1 MPAALVTRSDTRAQ
15 DVSSARSHGSAVA
28 GLRRVR
34 RDRKRNPRTHNS
46 KSRNPPKLQV
56 VRGNYVRRGRRLC
69 GPGFRDPGR
78 DIFVLRTETESPG
91 DYRQLYG
98 GMESGHSASRA
109 TPAFASLHIYSRP
122 VQPLSSSDDVSSHCR
137 PGTPGYLRR
146 YVIRMDCGNTNRKGA
161 QMAGTR
167 HTSRCGSG
175 EDDVVRVAHPRV
187 VLGGKRLIQSSPRV
201 FE

>member
-1 MPAALVTRSDTRAQ
+1 M
-15 DVSSARSHGSAVA
+15 
-28 GLRRVR
+28 
-34 RDRKRNPRTHNS
+34 S
-46 KSRNPPKLQV
+46 KSRNPPKFCKLC
-56 VRGNYVRRGRRLC
+56 GNYPSRPAVVC

-167 HTSRCGSG
+167 DSSF
-175 EDDVVRVAHPRV
+175 EPVRFR
-187 VLGGKRLIQSSPRV
+187 
-201 FE
+201 

>member
-1 MPAALVTRSDTRAQ
+1 M
-15 DVSSARSHGSAVA
+15 
-28 GLRRVR
+28 
-34 RDRKRNPRTHNS
+34 RNS
-46 KSRNPPKLQV
+46 I
-56 VRGNYVRRGRRLC
+56 RRGRRVLC

-137 PGTPGYLRR
+137 PDTPGYLRR

-187 VLGGKRLIQSSPRV
+187 VLGGKRLIQSSPSVRV
-201 FE
+201 ELPDPEAQSQRPMAPGRFAVKKRCGRNSVHSRPCAAAHGETGLHAHGGARGA